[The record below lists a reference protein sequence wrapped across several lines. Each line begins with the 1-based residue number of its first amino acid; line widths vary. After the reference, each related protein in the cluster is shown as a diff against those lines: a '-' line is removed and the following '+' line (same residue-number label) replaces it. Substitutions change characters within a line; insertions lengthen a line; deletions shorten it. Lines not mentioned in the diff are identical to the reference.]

1 MILEAI
7 LALAGTAAIASIIN
21 LFDKKKE
28 VKPIY
33 MKDQL
38 PGDLPVIALSN
49 NGKMLNFLLDSG
61 SNISHIC
68 EDCYESLESDLIGTF
83 EENSVAGLGAT
94 NMGVTMCKAIL
105 SDNIGNKY
113 NVNFSISKQLVDV
126 AKTIE
131 ASTNVRIH
139 GLLGTDF
146 LKKYNYVIDFN
157 SLKVYPN
164 K

>member
-7 LALAGTAAIASIIN
+7 LALAGTAAIASIVN

-33 MKDQL
+33 MKAQL

-68 EDCYESLESDLIGTF
+68 EDCYE
-83 EENSVAGLGAT
+83 
-94 NMGVTMCKAIL
+94 
-105 SDNIGNKY
+105 
-113 NVNFSISKQLVDV
+113 
-126 AKTIE
+126 
-131 ASTNVRIH
+131 
-139 GLLGTDF
+139 
-146 LKKYNYVIDFN
+146 
-157 SLKVYPN
+157 
-164 K
+164 

>member
-33 MKDQL
+33 MKAQL
-38 PGDLPVIALSN
+38 PGDLPIIALSN
-49 NGKMLNFLLDSG
+49 NGKMFNFLLDSG

-68 EDCYESLESDLIGTF
+68 EDCYENLESDLIGTF

-94 NMGVTMCKAIL
+94 NMGVTMCKAVL